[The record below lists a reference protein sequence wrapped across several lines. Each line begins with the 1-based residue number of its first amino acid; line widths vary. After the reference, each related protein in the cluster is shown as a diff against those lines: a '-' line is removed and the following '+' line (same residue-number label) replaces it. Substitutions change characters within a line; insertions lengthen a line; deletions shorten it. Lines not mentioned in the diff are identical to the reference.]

1 MGNVEIRN
9 VSFYTKIHAQP
20 IVSKADVQ
28 GKIAGS
34 YTPTIPPELEKKKE
48 GKDQRMKIIG
58 EDLVDKMET
67 TDFQARIFPRA
78 VSCQI
83 QTLII
88 IKTCRTM
95 GKGSFFAGIGLHPWR
110 KNY

>member
-1 MGNVEIRN
+1 MGNVGITN
-9 VSFYTKIHAQP
+9 VSYYTKIHAQP

-34 YTPTIPPELEKKKE
+34 STPTIPPELDKKKE
-48 GKDQRMKIIG
+48 GIDQRMKIIG
-58 EDLVDKMET
+58 ADLVDKMET
-67 TDFQARIFPRA
+67 TDFQARTFPRA
-78 VSCQI
+78 VSSQI